1 MCHIMKFVRKILFSA
16 MNYPALKDVYL
27 ARNTL
32 KLSRALKK
40 KEWEGFEKSRT
51 YKRWKIRLRMNILNG
66 NLGTM
71 G

>member
-1 MCHIMKFVRKILFSA
+1 